1 MISIKT
7 VTAICLGATLCAAET
22 INIRGVVQD
31 SGGVGL
37 AGATVKLEKANLST
51 TSGAGGVFTL
61 TGSVTSAKPR
71 GPLAAMAANPVQFRN
86 GKIAFTLAGNTSV
99 GISIYNLGGRQVFDS
114 KRTLGSGFHTISV
127 PVSTTGIF
135 LCKVTI
141 GNEEYSLKASPFGAS
156 STERAVVSS
165 GTSTLAK
172 QAKAT
177 AVTSD
182 VIAATSPDMLNY
194 RCVIGN
200 LDTSGVVIEMIA
212 NAGDVT
218 DADGNVY
225 QSVRIGNQVW
235 MTENLRVTKYN
246 DGSDI
251 PLATSPSTW
260 VATPTPKYCFY
271 NNTTDADSIKKY
283 GALYNWYVVDS
294 SNPRKLAPA
303 GWHVPSD
310 EEWNTLQDYLI
321 TNGYNWD
328 GATAGNRIAKSM
340 AARTDWNSYTMAGV
354 IGNDMS
360 KNNASG
366 FSALPG
372 GSRNSGQFYGQS
384 LYGFWWS
391 TTEHDASNA
400 YHHYL
405 YLFTES
411 LNRYYDIKQ
420 WNGFSV
426 RLLRD

>member
-61 TGSVTSAKPR
+61 TGSATSAKPR
-71 GPLAAMAANPVQFRN
+71 GPLAAMAANPVRFRN

-99 GISIYNLGGRQVFDS
+99 GVSIHNLGGRQVFDS

-127 PVSTTGIF
+127 PVQTTGIF

-156 STERAVVSS
+156 STEQAVVSS

-200 LDTSGVVIEMIA
+200 LDTSGVVIKMIA

-251 PLATSPSTW
+251 PLDTSRSTW
-260 VATPTPKYCFY
+260 IATPTPKYCFY
-271 NNTTDADSIKKY
+271 NNTTNADSIKKY

-294 SNPRKLAPA
+294 SNPKKLAPT

-310 EEWNTLQDYLI
+310 AEWNTLQDYLI
-321 TNGYNWD
+321 ANGYNLD
-328 GATAGNRIAKSM
+328 GATTGNRIAKSM
-340 AARTDWNSYTMAGV
+340 AARTDWNSYTLVGV
-354 IGNDMS
+354 IGNDIS

-366 FSALPG
+366 GVL
-372 GSRNSGQFYGQS
+372 R
-384 LYGFWWS
+384 S
-391 TTEHDASNA
+391 TMRTMHTTVTSTSSPRA
-400 YHHYL
+400 
-405 YLFTES
+405 
-411 LNRYYDIKQ
+411 
-420 WNGFSV
+420 
-426 RLLRD
+426 